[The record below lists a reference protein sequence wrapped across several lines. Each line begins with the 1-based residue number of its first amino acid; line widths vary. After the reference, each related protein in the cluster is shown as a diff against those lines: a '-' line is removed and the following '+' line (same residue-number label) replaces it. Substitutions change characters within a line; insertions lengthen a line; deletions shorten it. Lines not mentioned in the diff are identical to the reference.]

1 MVFKLRRHDCG
12 YAQEVETLKSCM
24 KYFHK
29 KVWLGFL
36 SAIVI
41 IAWLAITSFI
51 NNKKSEKT
59 GRWVAHANNVL
70 FHSEQVLSLAVDLE
84 SGQRGFALTGMN
96 DFLKPAQRAAELL
109 DEHIQQL
116 RELTADNPS
125 QVERVERLSGFI
137 HKKIQFT
144 RKAIDVRSK
153 KGLDSAMVLTATME
167 GKQLMDDIRVLIN
180 DIQQEEHDLLEER
193 TKIINTRIADFNAAF
208 TGMLLA
214 TVVILVTV
222 FYMIFMSLKKRTEA
236 EESLRKA
243 SARIQDIYDNAPCG
257 YHSIDSK
264 GVFVEINNTW
274 LQWLGWKRE
283 DVIGKLHFED
293 ILTEKS
299 AAEFKDLFT
308 RFRREGMLHDQLYE
322 VVRKDGTTFVILLN
336 STAIF
341 DDAGNFVKSRST
353 VLDYTEQKKSLE
365 KIEQLNQELESFSYS
380 VSHDLRAPLRSIDGY
395 TQILLEDYAHHLDD
409 EGKRVLKVVVNNA
422 RRMAKLIDDLLDFSR
437 VGRKEVTKSVVNA
450 ENIVKSVVSELTSQ
464 DEGREVRIH
473 ISPLDPCDADPNLLR
488 QVWVNLISNALKYTR
503 KTSHPEVEI
512 SSRRNPSEVVYSI
525 KDNGTG
531 FDMAYAHKLFGVF
544 QRLHRQQEFDGTG
557 VGLAIVHRI
566 VTRHGGRVWAE
577 GEVNKGA
584 SFHFSLPNSLA

>member
-1 MVFKLRRHDCG
+1 M
-12 YAQEVETLKSCM
+12 M
-24 KYFHK
+24 YFHK

-36 SAIVI
+36 SAIII
-41 IAWLAITSFI
+41 IAWLAVTSFI

-70 FHSEQVLSLAVDLE
+70 FHSEQILSLAVDLE

-96 DFLKPAQRAAELL
+96 DFLAPAQRAAELL
-109 DEHIQQL
+109 DQHVQRL
-116 RELTADNPS
+116 KDLVKDNPS
-125 QVERVERLSGFI
+125 QVRRIERLS
-137 HKKIQFT
+137 HLVHRKIQFT
-144 RKAIDVRSK
+144 RRAIDVRSE

-167 GKQLMDDIRVLIN
+167 GKELMDEIRVLVAG
-180 DIQQEEHDLLEER
+180 IQNEEQDLLEER
-193 TKIINTRIADFNAAF
+193 TKIISTKIADFNAAF

-222 FYMIFMSLKKRTEA
+222 FYMIFMTLKRRTQA

-274 LQWLGWKRE
+274 LQWLGRSRE
-283 DVIGKLHFED
+283 EVIGKLHFED
-293 ILTEKS
+293 ILSERS
-299 AAEFKDLFT
+299 VAEFRELFT
-308 RFRREGMLHDQLYE
+308 RFRREGKLHDQLFD
-322 VVRKDGTTFVILLN
+322 VVRSDGTTFVILLN
-336 STAIF
+336 STATF
-341 DDAGNFVKSRST
+341 DEAGNFVKSRST
-353 VLDYTEQKKSLE
+353 ALDYTEQKKALE

-395 TQILLEDYAHHLDD
+395 TQILLEDYAQHLDD
-409 EGKRVLKVVVNNA
+409 EGKRVLNVVVNNA

-437 VGRKEVTKSVVNA
+437 VGRKEVAKSVVNT
-450 ENIVKSVVSELTSQ
+450 ESIVKSVVSELMSQ
-464 DEGREVRIH
+464 EEGREVRMQ

-503 KTSHPEVEI
+503 KTSHAEVEI
-512 SSRRNPSEVVYSI
+512 SSRKTPSEVVYSI
-525 KDNGTG
+525 RDNGTG

-544 QRLHRQQEFDGTG
+544 QRLHRQQEFEGTG

-584 SFHFSLPNSLA
+584 IFHFSLPNSLA

>member
-1 MVFKLRRHDCG
+1 M
-12 YAQEVETLKSCM
+12 M
-24 KYFHK
+24 YFHK

-36 SAIVI
+36 SAIII
-41 IAWLAITSFI
+41 IAWLAVTSFI

-70 FHSEQVLSLAVDLE
+70 FHSEQILSLAVDLE

-96 DFLKPAQRAAELL
+96 DFLAPAQRAAELL
-109 DEHIQQL
+109 DQHVQRL
-116 RELTADNPS
+116 KDLVKDNPS
-125 QVERVERLSGFI
+125 QVRRIERLSDLV
-137 HKKIQFT
+137 HRKIQFT
-144 RKAIDVRSK
+144 RRAIDVRSE

-167 GKQLMDDIRVLIN
+167 GKELMDEIRVLVAG
-180 DIQQEEHDLLEER
+180 IQNEEQDLLEER
-193 TKIINTRIADFNAAF
+193 TKIISTKIADFNAAF

-222 FYMIFMSLKKRTEA
+222 FYMIFMTLKRRTQA

-274 LQWLGWKRE
+274 LQWLGRSRE
-283 DVIGKLHFED
+283 EVIGKLHFED
-293 ILTEKS
+293 ILSERS
-299 AAEFKDLFT
+299 VAEFRELFT
-308 RFRREGMLHDQLYE
+308 RFRREGKLHDQLFD
-322 VVRKDGTTFVILLN
+322 VVRSDGTTFVILLN
-336 STAIF
+336 STATF
-341 DDAGNFVKSRST
+341 DEAGNFVKSRST
-353 VLDYTEQKKSLE
+353 ALDYTEQKKALE

-395 TQILLEDYAHHLDD
+395 TQILLEDYAQHLDD
-409 EGKRVLKVVVNNA
+409 EGKRVLNVVVNNA

-437 VGRKEVTKSVVNA
+437 VGRKEVAKSVVNT
-450 ENIVKSVVSELTSQ
+450 ESIVKSVVSELMSQ
-464 DEGREVRIH
+464 EEGREVRMQ

-503 KTSHPEVEI
+503 KTSHAEVEI
-512 SSRRNPSEVVYSI
+512 SSRKTPSEVVYSI
-525 KDNGTG
+525 RDNGTG

-544 QRLHRQQEFDGTG
+544 QRLHRQQEFEGTG

-584 SFHFSLPNSLA
+584 IFHFSLPNSLA